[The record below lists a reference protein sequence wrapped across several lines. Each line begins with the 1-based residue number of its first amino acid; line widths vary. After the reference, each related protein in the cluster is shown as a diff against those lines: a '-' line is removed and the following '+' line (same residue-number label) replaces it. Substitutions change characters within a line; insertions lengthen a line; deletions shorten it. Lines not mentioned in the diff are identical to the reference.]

1 MRTVPAATLSALQGR
16 RILVVED
23 EYMIAREIAET
34 LADAGVD
41 VIGPVPGVGDAMQI
55 IAEERQID
63 GALLDVNLRSEP
75 VWIVVDALRLRNI
88 PVVLATGYDQ
98 DVIPKA
104 YSDLPRR
111 EKPVNRQDLLEALA
125 GQFA

>member
-1 MRTVPAATLSALQGR
+1 MRAVPAAALTALQGR

-34 LADAGVD
+34 LTDVGID

-125 GQFA
+125 GQFT